1 MKIREHRGLL
11 KDAMATCKDI
21 EPTMKAIID
30 QVQASLSPWFKHIRP
45 KRIHVEPYGGY
56 DKRIGWD
63 THIVFVDGYGVYC
76 FTDGM
81 PSE

>member
-1 MKIREHRGLL
+1 MKIREHRLL
-11 KDAMATCKDI
+11 LDDAMATCKEI
-21 EPTMKAIID
+21 EPTMKAVINE
-30 QVQASLSPWFKHIRP
+30 VLSSLPVFLHIKP
-45 KRIHVEPYGGY
+45 EDIHVEPYGY

-63 THIVFVDGYGVYC
+63 THVVVVDGYGVYG

>member
-11 KDAMATCKDI
+11 ADAMSTCKEI
-21 EPTMKAIID
+21 EPTMKAVID
-30 QVQASLSPWFKHIRP
+30 QVLSSLPCFLHIKP
-45 KRIHVEPYGGY
+45 EDIHVKPYGY
-56 DKRIGWD
+56 DKRIEWD
-63 THIVFVDGYGVYC
+63 THIVIVDGYGVYG

>member
-1 MKIREHRGLL
+1 MKIREHRSLL
-11 KDAMATCKDI
+11 VDAMATCKDI
-21 EPTMKAIID
+21 EPTMTAVID
-30 QVQASLSPWFKHIRP
+30 QVLREVSDGIKPED
-45 KRIHVEPYGGY
+45 IHVEPYGY

-63 THIVFVDGYGVYC
+63 THVVIVDGYGVYG

>member
-11 KDAMATCKDI
+11 DEAMSTCKEI
-21 EPTMKAIID
+21 EPTMESVID
-30 QVQASLSPWFKHIRP
+30 QVLSSLPCFLHIKP
-45 KRIHVEPYGGY
+45 EDIHVEPYGY

-63 THIVFVDGYGVYC
+63 THVVVVDGYGVYG
-76 FTDGM
+76 FIDGM

>member
-11 KDAMATCKDI
+11 AEAMSSCKEI
-21 EPTMKAIID
+21 EPTMTAVID
-30 QVQASLSPWFKHIRP
+30 QVLSSLPCFLGIKP
-45 KRIHVEPYGGY
+45 EDIHVEPYGY

-63 THIVFVDGYGVYC
+63 THIVIVDGYGVYG

>member
-11 KDAMATCKDI
+11 ADAMATCKEI
-21 EPTMKAIID
+21 EPTMAAVID
-30 QVQASLSPWFKHIRP
+30 QVLSSLPCFLHIKP
-45 KRIHVEPYGGY
+45 EDIHIEPYGY

-63 THIVFVDGYGVYC
+63 THVVIVDGYGVYG